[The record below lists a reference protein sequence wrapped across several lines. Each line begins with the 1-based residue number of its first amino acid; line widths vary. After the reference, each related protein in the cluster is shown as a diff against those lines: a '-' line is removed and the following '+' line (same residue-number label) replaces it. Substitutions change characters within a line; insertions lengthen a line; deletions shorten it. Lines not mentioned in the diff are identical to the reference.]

1 MLLKISYKMGPK
13 WTSKTVSYQKGD
25 KMLKTLDFLKK
36 CDILKSHAP
45 IRLKLGYEGQES
57 QSAISERLTSI
68 LENALNLSQK
78 ILKNL

>member
-1 MLLKISYKMGPK
+1 MILQITYKIKGK
-13 WTSKTVSYQKGD
+13 WDSKTITFQKGD
-25 KMLKTLDFLKK
+25 KMLKKLDFLKK

-57 QSAISERLTSI
+57 QSAITERLISI